1 MVRHGGIERQCY
13 WFDIMPWISE
23 ALEEVIEQL
32 GIRKSVLSNRARDVW
47 KDAVGEIINENTI
60 LENIE
65 KDRLIIVVSDDSW
78 RQELSL
84 RKEEIISKINELI
97 GEEAIKEIIFR

>member
-1 MVRHGGIERQCY
+1 
-13 WFDIMPWISE
+13 MPWISE

-47 KDAVGEIINENTI
+47 KEAVGEIINENTI

>member
-1 MVRHGGIERQCY
+1 
-13 WFDIMPWISE
+13 MPWISE

-65 KDRLIIVVSDDSW
+65 KDRLIIIVSDDSW

>member
-1 MVRHGGIERQCY
+1 
-13 WFDIMPWISE
+13 MPWISE
-23 ALEEVIEQL
+23 ALEEVVEQL

-47 KDAVGEIINENTI
+47 KDAVGEIINENTT
-60 LENIE
+60 LQNIE
-65 KDRLIIVVSDDSW
+65 KDRLIIVVSNDSW
-78 RQELSL
+78 RRELSL

>member
-1 MVRHGGIERQCY
+1 
-13 WFDIMPWISE
+13 MPWISE

-47 KDAVGEIINENTI
+47 KDAVGEIINENTT
-60 LENIE
+60 LQNIE
-65 KDRLIIVVSDDSW
+65 KDRLIIVVSNDSW

>member
-1 MVRHGGIERQCY
+1 
-13 WFDIMPWISE
+13 MPWISE

-47 KDAVGEIINENTI
+47 KDAVGEIINENTV

>member
-1 MVRHGGIERQCY
+1 
-13 WFDIMPWISE
+13 MPWISE
-23 ALEEVIEQL
+23 ALEEVIDQL

-47 KDAVGEIINENTI
+47 KEAVGEIINENTI
-60 LENIE
+60 LQNIE
-65 KDRLIIVVSDDSW
+65 KDRLIIVVSDDNW

>member
-1 MVRHGGIERQCY
+1 
-13 WFDIMPWISE
+13 MPWISE

>member
-1 MVRHGGIERQCY
+1 
-13 WFDIMPWISE
+13 MPWISE
-23 ALEEVIEQL
+23 ALEEVIEEL

-60 LENIE
+60 LQNIE

>member
-1 MVRHGGIERQCY
+1 
-13 WFDIMPWISE
+13 MPWISE
-23 ALEEVIEQL
+23 ALEEVIEQI

-84 RKEEIISKINELI
+84 RKKEIISKINELI

>member
-1 MVRHGGIERQCY
+1 MVRHGWTERKY
-13 WFDIMPWISE
+13 YRFDIMPWISE
-23 ALEEVIEQL
+23 ALEEVVEQL

-47 KDAVGEIINENTI
+47 KDAVGEIINENTT
-60 LENIE
+60 LQNIE
-65 KDRLIIVVSDDSW
+65 KDRLIIVVSNDSW